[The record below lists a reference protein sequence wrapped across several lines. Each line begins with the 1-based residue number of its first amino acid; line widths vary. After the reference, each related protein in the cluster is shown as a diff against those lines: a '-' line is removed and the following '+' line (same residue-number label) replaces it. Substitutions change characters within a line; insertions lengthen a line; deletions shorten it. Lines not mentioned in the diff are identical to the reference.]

1 MTRVQRP
8 VANLK
13 PVRLQNSGSY
23 PPVFESRTTSAPPV
37 LPHIDTDPSIK
48 QLPLPDERSL
58 SDMRLPPIELVDP
71 TICMPYLLGSVEER
85 HNSSESIV
93 REASTISM
101 VSQAPSVSTTNLWLF
116 CYRGKKWAFHDTH
129 YDMQCTT
136 DTRGV
141 GYRLSTDSRASS
153 MNVPFSGY
161 QHHFD
166 GDTVEIGKQ
175 SRQSS
180 LSHPTACAP
189 TNVRTALPTQSSRPQ
204 SEKGRSKAAPTPF
217 SPFRRIRRYLTPSG
231 DQLPLTQRAVLIAP
245 AKCAEPVVVA
255 PTGDCSRP
263 TNPSSSPGE
272 VIPSLDDGQS
282 TIATSEDGATGCCI
296 FCG

>member
-8 VANLK
+8 VAKLK
-13 PVRLQNSGSY
+13 PVWLQNSGSD
-23 PPVFESRTTSAPPV
+23 PPVFESRTTSGPPI

-48 QLPLPDERSL
+48 QLLLPDERSP

-71 TICMPYLLGSVEER
+71 TIRMPSLLGTVEER
-85 HNSSESIV
+85 HNSSESVV
-93 REASTISM
+93 REANTISM
-101 VSQAPSVSTTNLWLF
+101 ISRAPS
-116 CYRGKKWAFHDTH
+116 
-129 YDMQCTT
+129 CTT
-136 DTRGV
+136 HTRGV

-161 QHHFD
+161 RHHFN
-166 GDTVEIGKQ
+166 GDTVENGNQ

-180 LSHPTACAP
+180 PLVGLRRSCVHPTACAP
-189 TNVRTALPTQSSRPQ
+189 TNMRTAFPAQSSQPP
-204 SEKGRSKAAPTPF
+204 SEKRRNKAIPTSF

-231 DQLPLTQRAVLIAP
+231 DQLPLTQRAVWIAP
-245 AKCAEPVVVA
+245 ARCAEPVVVA

-272 VIPSLDDGQS
+272 VIPSPDDGQS
-282 TIATSEDGATGCCI
+282 TVATSEDGATGCCS

>member
-101 VSQAPSVSTTNLWLF
+101 VSQAPS
-116 CYRGKKWAFHDTH
+116 
-129 YDMQCTT
+129 CTT

-180 LSHPTACAP
+180 LSVGHRRSCVMLFQIWRFQHPTACAP